1 MSRKPQTKGRP
12 GRLVNG
18 TATILAVAVLLAGCS
33 SPAEGVANVDFS
45 HVHGLG
51 YNPDTNQILVATHHG
66 LIVGNKTGDAWSWD
80 YASSERYDYMGFT
93 QDAVNHTTM
102 YSSGHPDDPRAY
114 GGVHLGLRRSTDAG
128 ATWEQRSLKG
138 QVDFHSLTSIPD
150 VAGGILGLHNG
161 KLMESRDGGLT
172 WTNHTVPLTYLP
184 FDVAVTDHHVYVTS
198 ADGLLAGHLGNA
210 SSWKRH
216 GDHSEAGLFHAIA
229 AAPDGSVM
237 FAGTGNGR
245 SGKTFVS
252 HDNAT
257 TWQEVSDS
265 ILGEAAVPVV
275 FAFDPLEFRHVLA
288 ATIGGD
294 VLESQDAGESW
305 HVLRRA

>member
-1 MSRKPQTKGRP
+1 MAL
-12 GRLVNG
+12 LVV
-18 TATILAVAVLLAGCS
+18 VALLAGCS
-33 SPAEGVANVDFS
+33 TPAQPPSANVDFA

-51 YNPDTNQILVATHHG
+51 YLPATNQVIVATHHG
-66 LIVGNKTGDAWSWD
+66 LILGNKTASSWTWE
-80 YASSERYDYMGFT
+80 YAGSERYDYLGFT
-93 QDAVNHTTM
+93 QDSVNHTTM

-128 ATWEQRSLKG
+128 HTWEQRSLKG
-138 QVDFHSLTSIPD
+138 QVDFHSLTSIPE
-150 VAGGILGLHNG
+150 VEGGLVGLHNG

-172 WTNHTVPLTYLP
+172 WTNHTVPMTYIPLGL
-184 FDVAVTDHHVYVTS
+184 AVTDHHVYVAS
-198 ADGLLAGHLGNA
+198 ADGLIAGHLGNA

-216 GDHSEAGLFHAIA
+216 GDHGDMATFHAIA

-252 HDNAT
+252 RDNAT
-257 TWQEVSDS
+257 TWQPIDDS
-265 ILGEAAVPVV
+265 VLGKAAVPAV
-275 FAFDPLEFRHVLA
+275 FAFDATDANHVLA

-294 VLESQDAGESW
+294 VLESRDQGASW
-305 HVLRRA
+305 TVLRRA